1 MAPITSQITNRSVPM
16 RMITTCQAVN
26 ATGFSGVLRA
36 GKYQGKR
43 FLNTL
48 AVAAEQ
54 PPKPATAAVQA
65 GHHCADWA
73 VHDLGYLPVA
83 ESLHVGQV
91 DRHAEAF
98 GKLPQRVGHAG
109 VRYAVKGQLLR
120 GTGGRRGL
128 RGTPMGALQL
138 PVLEA
143 SGGQPG
149 LSLPLPV
156 ATDERVREDPVQPRP
171 EVGSLLELME
181 RGKRPGVCLLDQVL
195 GVAVISGHPR
205 RLCVQLPHV
214 AERLVELRIGAGDTR
229 RSRRDAGL
237 VCDHSWMYSWTTS
250 AACGSAGAPGYSAS
264 SSAGT
269 SGIGAVWS
277 LGPGSTV
284 SSAVR
289 SPGWCPLLSACSGS
303 AAGLSMTYGG

>member
-54 PPKPATAAVQA
+54 LPEPAPAAMQA
-65 GHHCADWA
+65 GHHRADWA
-73 VHDLGYLPVA
+73 VHELGYFPVA
-83 ESLHVGQV
+83 ESLHVSQV
-91 DRHAEAF
+91 HRHAEVC
-98 GKLPQRVGHAG
+98 GK
-109 VRYAVKGQLLR
+109 
-120 GTGGRRGL
+120 
-128 RGTPMGALQL
+128 
-138 PVLEA
+138 
-143 SGGQPG
+143 
-149 LSLPLPV
+149 LPLPV
-156 ATDERVREDPVQPRP
+156 AADERVREDPVQPRP

-181 RGKRPGVCLLDQVL
+181 RGKRPGVRLLDQIL

-205 RLCVQLPHV
+205 RLRVQLPHV
-214 AERLVELRIGAGDTR
+214 AERLVELRIGAGGTR

-237 VCDHSWMYSWTTS
+237 VCDHSWMYSSTTS
-250 AACGSAGAPGYSAS
+250 AACGSAGWPSGYSAS

-269 SGIGAVWS
+269 SGIGAVSS
-277 LGPGSTV
+277 LRPGSTV

-289 SPGWCPLLSACSGS
+289 SPGWFPLLSACSGS
-303 AAGLSMTYGG
+303 AAGLGLTYGG

>member
-1 MAPITSQITNRSVPM
+1 M
-16 RMITTCQAVN
+16 RIGTLLLFIGLVIGACFTTCQAVN

-54 PPKPATAAVQA
+54 LPEPAPAAMQA
-65 GHHCADWA
+65 GHHRADWA
-73 VHDLGYLPVA
+73 VHELGYFPVA
-83 ESLHVGQV
+83 ESLHVSQV
-91 DRHAEAF
+91 NRHAEVF
-98 GKLPQRVGHAG
+98 GGLPQRVGHAG
-109 VRYAVKGQLLR
+109 VRYAVKGQFLR

-128 RGTPMGALQL
+128 RGTRMGALQL

-143 SGGQPG
+143 DGSQHG

-156 ATDERVREDPVQPRP
+156 AADELVREDPVQPRP

-181 RGKRPGVCLLDQVL
+181 RGKRPGVRLLDQVL

-214 AERLVELRIGAGDTR
+214 AERLVELRIGAGGTR
-229 RSRRDAGL
+229 RSRRDAAL
-237 VCDHSWMYSWTTS
+237 VCDHSWMYSSTAS
-250 AACGSAGAPGYSAS
+250 AACGSAGSPGYSAC

-269 SGIGAVWS
+269 SGIGAASS
-277 LGPGSTV
+277 LRPGSTV

>member
-54 PPKPATAAVQA
+54 LPEPAPAAMQA
-65 GHHCADWA
+65 GHHRADWA
-73 VHDLGYLPVA
+73 VHELGYFPVA
-83 ESLHVGQV
+83 ESLPVSQV
-91 DRHAEAF
+91 NRHAEVF
-98 GKLPQRVGHAG
+98 GELPQRVGHAG
-109 VRYAVKGQLLR
+109 VRYAVKGQFLR

-128 RGTPMGALQL
+128 RGTRMGALQL

-143 SGGQPG
+143 DGSQHW

-156 ATDERVREDPVQPRP
+156 AADERVREDPVQPRP

-181 RGKRPGVCLLDQVL
+181 
-195 GVAVISGHPR
+195 
-205 RLCVQLPHV
+205 
-214 AERLVELRIGAGDTR
+214 
-229 RSRRDAGL
+229 
-237 VCDHSWMYSWTTS
+237 
-250 AACGSAGAPGYSAS
+250 
-264 SSAGT
+264 
-269 SGIGAVWS
+269 
-277 LGPGSTV
+277 
-284 SSAVR
+284 
-289 SPGWCPLLSACSGS
+289 
-303 AAGLSMTYGG
+303 